1 MSARI
6 FKRKIYQRLLQ
17 WKAENDGK
25 SALLIEGARRVGK
38 STIVEEFA
46 KNEYDSY
53 LLIDFNQPRQG
64 TIELFE
70 RYSHDIGLLTSNLS
84 ILYDVELK
92 QRKSLVIFDEIQNY
106 PKARALIKYLVAD
119 GRYDYIETGSLI
131 SLKENVKD
139 ITIPSEE
146 EPVQMYPMDFEEWL
160 WANGNENT
168 MDLIREHFQTLE
180 PFNDVV
186 HSIILEKYRLYM
198 ITGGMP
204 ASVAAYLERH
214 DIRDCEKVKRQIISL
229 YKADM
234 HKNLENGIL
243 TERIFESIPSR
254 LSARTKVFRPGDAE
268 KGELTENLQ
277 YQFDWL
283 NEAKIVNLCLSNT
296 DPNPA
301 MNLNNDFRRF
311 KTYLL
316 DTGLLITL
324 AFDTG
329 IVDESV
335 FVNLAKSDLSIN
347 EGMLFENMVAQEL
360 VSAGHHLYFH
370 EFYLEH
376 DRKNLCEVDFI
387 LVKKKRII
395 PVEVK
400 SSRSTKHK
408 SLDRFMVKYSARLGK
423 VYVIHSKDIQTEG
436 KITYLPIYMASLL

>member
-1 MSARI
+1 MSPSI
-6 FKRKIYQRLLQ
+6 FKRKIYQQLLK
-17 WKAENDGK
+17 WKSESNGK

-53 LLIDFNQPRQG
+53 LLIDFNRPMPG
-64 TIELFE
+64 TIDLFE
-70 RYSHDIGLLTSNLS
+70 KYSFDTGLLTSNLS
-84 ILYDVELK
+84 LLYGVSLK
-92 QRKSLVIFDEIQNY
+92 NRKSLIVFDEVQNY
-106 PKARALIKYLVAD
+106 PRARALIKYLVQD

-146 EPVQMYPMDFEEWL
+146 KPVQMYPMDFEEWL
-160 WANGNENT
+160 WANGDDGT
-168 MDLIREHFQTLE
+168 MDIIREHFRTLE
-180 PFNDVV
+180 PFENPV
-186 HSIILEKYRLYM
+186 HNILLEKYRLYM

-204 ASVAAYLERH
+204 AAVAAYLEKH
-214 DIRDCEKVKRQIISL
+214 DLRDSEKVKRQILAL

-234 HKNLENGIL
+234 HKNLENGVV
-243 TERIFESIPSR
+243 TEKIFESIPSR
-254 LSARTKVFRPGDAE
+254 LAARTKVFRPGDAVV
-268 KGELTENLQ
+268 GGLTENLQ

-283 NEAKIVNLCLSNT
+283 SESKIVNLCLSNT

-311 KTYLL
+311 KTYLM

-324 AFDTG
+324 AFDSG
-329 IVDESV
+329 VIDGSV
-335 FVNLAKSDLSIN
+335 FVSLARSDLSIN

-360 VSAGHHLYFH
+360 VSAGHRLYFH

-376 DRKNLCEVDFI
+376 DKKNLCEVDFI
-387 LVKKKRII
+387 LVKKKKLI

-400 SSRSTKHK
+400 SSRSTRHK
-408 SLDRFMVKYSARLGK
+408 SLDRFMEKYSARLGK
-423 VYVIHSKDIQTEG
+423 VFIIHSKDIQIEG
-436 KITYLPIYMASLL
+436 NITYLPIYMASLL

>member
-64 TIELFE
+64 TVELFE
-70 RYSHDIGLLTSNLS
+70 RYGHDIGLLTSNLS
-84 ILYDVELK
+84 ILYDVELR

-360 VSAGHHLYFH
+360 VSAGHRLYFH

-376 DRKNLCEVDFI
+376 DHKNLCEVDFI

-400 SSRSTKHK
+400 SARSTKHK
-408 SLDRFMVKYSARLGK
+408 SLDRFMEKYSARLGK
-423 VYVIHSKDIQTEG
+423 VYVIHSKDIQTDG
-436 KITYLPIYMASLL
+436 RITYLPIYMASLL

>member
-186 HSIILEKYRLYM
+186 HNIILEKYRLYM

-335 FVNLAKSDLSIN
+335 FISLAKSDLSIN

-360 VSAGHHLYFH
+360 VSAGHRLYFH

-400 SSRSTKHK
+400 SARSTKHK
-408 SLDRFMVKYSARLGK
+408 SLDRFMEKYSARLGK
-423 VYVIHSKDIQTEG
+423 VYVIHSNDIQTDG
-436 KITYLPIYMASLL
+436 RITYLPIYMASLL

>member
-1 MSARI
+1 MSSSI
-6 FKRKIYQRLLQ
+6 FKRKIYQRISQ
-17 WKAENDGK
+17 WKRENDGK

-53 LLIDFNQPRQG
+53 LLIDFNRPRPG
-64 TIELFE
+64 TIDLFE
-70 RYSHDIGLLTSNLS
+70 KYGYDTGLLTSNLS
-84 ILYDVELK
+84 LLYGVSLK
-92 QRKSLVIFDEIQNY
+92 PRKSLIVFDEVQNY

-146 EPVQMYPMDFEEWL
+146 EPIQMYPMDFEEWL
-160 WANGNENT
+160 WANGDENT
-168 MDLIREHFQTLE
+168 MDLIRGHFRSLE
-180 PFNDVV
+180 PFGNTV
-186 HSIILEKYRLYM
+186 HSILLEKYRLYM

-204 ASVAAYLERH
+204 ASVAAYLEKH
-214 DIRDCEKVKRQIISL
+214 DIRDSEKIKRQIIAL

-234 HKNLENGIL
+234 HKNLEKGVI
-243 TERIFESIPSR
+243 TEKIFESIPSR
-254 LSARTKVFRPGDAE
+254 LAARNKVFRPGDAVA
-268 KGELTENLQ
+268 GGLTEELQ

-283 NEAKIVNLCLSNT
+283 SESKIINMCLSNT

-335 FVNLAKSDLSIN
+335 FVSLAKSDLSIN

-360 VSAGHHLYFH
+360 VSAGHRLYFH

-376 DRKNLCEVDFI
+376 DDKHLCEVDFI
-387 LVKKKRII
+387 LVKKKKLI

-400 SSRSTKHK
+400 SARSTKHK
-408 SLDRFMVKYSARLGK
+408 SLDRFMDKYSARLGK
-423 VYVIHSKDIQTEG
+423 VYVVHSADIQTDG
-436 KITYLPIYMASLL
+436 KITYLPIYMAPLL

>member
-180 PFNDVV
+180 P
-186 HSIILEKYRLYM
+186 
-198 ITGGMP
+198 
-204 ASVAAYLERH
+204 
-214 DIRDCEKVKRQIISL
+214 
-229 YKADM
+229 
-234 HKNLENGIL
+234 
-243 TERIFESIPSR
+243 
-254 LSARTKVFRPGDAE
+254 
-268 KGELTENLQ
+268 
-277 YQFDWL
+277 
-283 NEAKIVNLCLSNT
+283 
-296 DPNPA
+296 
-301 MNLNNDFRRF
+301 
-311 KTYLL
+311 
-316 DTGLLITL
+316 
-324 AFDTG
+324 
-329 IVDESV
+329 
-335 FVNLAKSDLSIN
+335 
-347 EGMLFENMVAQEL
+347 
-360 VSAGHHLYFH
+360 
-370 EFYLEH
+370 
-376 DRKNLCEVDFI
+376 
-387 LVKKKRII
+387 
-395 PVEVK
+395 
-400 SSRSTKHK
+400 
-408 SLDRFMVKYSARLGK
+408 
-423 VYVIHSKDIQTEG
+423 
-436 KITYLPIYMASLL
+436 